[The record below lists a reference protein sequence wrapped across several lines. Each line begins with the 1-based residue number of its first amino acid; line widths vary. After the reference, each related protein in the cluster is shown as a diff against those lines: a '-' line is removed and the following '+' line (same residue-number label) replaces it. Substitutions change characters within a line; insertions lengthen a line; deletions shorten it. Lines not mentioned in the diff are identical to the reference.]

1 MPSRSQRCSRWAA
14 HFSLAAVHAVGSCE
28 FQPGCYKLL
37 WAAAR
42 GCSTAASRAASLP
55 LVTSHINSLPTDH
68 QHISIL
74 PACLQTNTTLEVLE
88 LNGNVI
94 DYEGAGA
101 LAEALAQ
108 NTSLRTL
115 GLRWGVCVNA
125 VGLWMR
131 GWEGGW
137 TDGMHEQRIG
147 RLQSPAAMRC
157 LVNCICGF
165 ITACPLS
172 LMPPPLPSPPA
183 YSDNYIQTPGAAL
196 LATALKEN
204 STLQV
209 RQRQAGEGPATA
221 GGGGGGG
228 GGGPPRGGGGGGGG
242 GAPQHLIK
250 HLRPLPRTA

>member
-1 MPSRSQRCSRWAA
+1 MPSCRPWRAAAASPPSTCRATTSEMQVPSRSQRCSRWAA

-115 GLRWGVCVNA
+115 GLRWCVCVNA

-172 LMPPPLPSPPA
+172 LMPPPALPPCLQRQLHPDPGRCPA
-183 YSDNYIQTPGAAL
+183 GHGPQGEQHAAGAA
-196 LATALKEN
+196 A
-204 STLQV
+204 
-209 RQRQAGEGPATA
+209 AGW
-221 GGGGGGG
+221 GGASHSW
-228 GGGPPRGGGGGGGG
+228 GGGGG
-242 GAPQHLIK
+242 GAP
-250 HLRPLPRTA
+250 PP